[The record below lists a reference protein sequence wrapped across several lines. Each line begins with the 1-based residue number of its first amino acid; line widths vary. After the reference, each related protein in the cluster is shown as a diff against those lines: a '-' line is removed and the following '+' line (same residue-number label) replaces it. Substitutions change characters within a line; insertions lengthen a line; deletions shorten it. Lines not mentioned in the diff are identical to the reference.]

1 MPGRRAAVYAR
12 VQCRE
17 PKTGQ
22 QKVQLSWKTKHV
34 AHLGILFIYGDTYDE
49 EYVEGGDEE
58 GEDPS
63 QPNHNHGPTTSHPD
77 TAGKYSRIG
86 GHLCEFLE
94 DNTF

>member
-1 MPGRRAAVYAR
+1 MPVLGLRDARPAGCSICESTMPRA
-12 VQCRE
+12 Q
-17 PKTGQ
+17 TGQ

-86 GHLCEFLE
+86 GHL
-94 DNTF
+94 

>member
-1 MPGRRAAVYAR
+1 MPASRLGHLLLYIYAR
-12 VQCRE
+12 EQCRE

-58 GEDPS
+58 GEDPY

-86 GHLCEFLE
+86 GHL
-94 DNTF
+94 